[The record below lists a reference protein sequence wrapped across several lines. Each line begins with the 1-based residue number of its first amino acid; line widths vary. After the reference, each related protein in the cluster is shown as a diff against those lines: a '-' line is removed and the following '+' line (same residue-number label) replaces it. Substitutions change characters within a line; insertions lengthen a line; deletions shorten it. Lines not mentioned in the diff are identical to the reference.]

1 MRTVELVPFD
11 ASTRDVYD
19 GILLDHLNKKKAG
32 SNELFADASVNQHLF
47 TSLRKAANH
56 PLLLRRRYK
65 SKDEK
70 EHLAYQLFINGYFGR
85 DATCTMDLVRKELAK
100 FSDYDIHCAALDLIE
115 DNPLCKVCF
124 T

>member
-70 EHLAYQLFINGYFGR
+70 DKKKRQLRLNQALR
-85 DATCTMDLVRKELAK
+85 A
-100 FSDYDIHCAALDLIE
+100 SAAEAEIDHHR
-115 DNPLCKVCF
+115 
-124 T
+124 